1 MRIGSSIDI
10 HRLVEGKRLVLG
22 GIEIPSLKGSLAHS
36 DGDVLIH
43 AIVDAI
49 IGALGLGD
57 IGEHF
62 SDKNPRYKDIEST
75 FFLQRMQEL
84 LKQEGYE
91 IVNIDSLI
99 ILETPRLKDYK
110 IRIKENVARHLG
122 IDANKV
128 NVKAGTNEG
137 LDATGRNEAIEAHAI
152 VLLRKVK

>member
-62 SDKNPRYKDIEST
+62 SDKDPRYKDIEST

-110 IRIKENVARHLG
+110 IKIKENVARHLG

-128 NVKAGTNEG
+128 NVEAGTNEG